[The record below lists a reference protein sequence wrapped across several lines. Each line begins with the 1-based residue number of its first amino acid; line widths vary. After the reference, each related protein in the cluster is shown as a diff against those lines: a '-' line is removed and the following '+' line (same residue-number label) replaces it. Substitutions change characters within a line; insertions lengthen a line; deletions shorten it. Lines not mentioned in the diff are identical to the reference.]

1 VNATA
6 ALRIDGVALELDGT
20 TVLDGIDWTVATDE
34 RWVIVGPNGAGKT
47 TLLRIA
53 ALYQHPSRGTVEVL
67 GRRLGRTD
75 VRTLRQRVAFSS
87 PALAAKLEPTMTAT
101 EVVMTAKY
109 AALAPWWHQWT
120 DADRTR
126 ARGLLDHFRSEKVAD
141 HPFPT
146 LSAGER
152 QRVLLART
160 LMNEPGLV
168 LLDEPTAGLDVGG
181 REELVNDLAQWATD
195 ATRPPL
201 VLVTHHLEEV
211 PPGFTH
217 ALVMRDAR
225 VIASGSLAETLTS
238 DILSDAF
245 ALPLKVEHDN
255 GRYAARLA

>member
-1 VNATA
+1 VTA
-6 ALRIDGVALELDGT
+6 ALRLTDVGLELDLT
-20 TVLDGIDWTVATDE
+20 TVLDDVNWTVAEGE

-47 TLLRIA
+47 TLLRVA

-67 GRRLGRTD
+67 GKRLGRVD
-75 VRTLRQRVAFSS
+75 VRVLRERVAFSS
-87 PALAAKLEPTMTAT
+87 PALAAKLEPSMTAT
-101 EVVMTAKY
+101 EVVMTAMH
-109 AALAPWWHQWT
+109 AALAPWWHQYT
-120 DADRTR
+120 DDDR
-126 ARGLLDHFRSEKVAD
+126 ARARNLLTRFHCAKVAD
-141 HPFPT
+141 HLFPT

-160 LMNEPGLV
+160 LMNEPGIV

-181 REELVNDLAQWATD
+181 REELVHDLAAWALD

-217 ALVMRDAR
+217 ALVMKEAR
-225 VIASGSLAETLTS
+225 VLTSGAVAETLTS
-238 DILSDAF
+238 DVLSEAF
-245 ALPLKVEHDN
+245 ELRLKVDHDN